1 MVTVYICISVYIYIY
16 SLYIYIYIYIEP
28 SIITR
33 DILLERVRDHGALE
47 PQILSAKAYTRTQ
60 ATQARHREPRDPKAQ
75 YQY

>member
-1 MVTVYICISVYIYIY
+1 MYIYIWSPYICISVYIYIY
-16 SLYIYIYIYIEP
+16 SLYIYIEP